1 VPGPLEG
8 TNVVELAAI
17 GPVPFAG
24 MVLAD
29 LGADVIRIERPDP
42 GPLASTFSQDP
53 TTRSRRSISINLKHQ
68 AGVDVF
74 LNLATKA
81 DILLEGL
88 RPGVAERLGIGP
100 DTCFARNPAL
110 VYGRMTGW
118 GQTGPLART
127 AGHDINYLSIS
138 GTLSA
143 IGTADL
149 PMAPLNLVADYGG
162 GAMLLLV
169 GVLGAFTHASRCGQG
184 QVVDAAMVDG
194 SALLATIVRGAL
206 AAGTWHEKRQANLLD
221 GGAPF
226 YRTYRT
232 SDGEFVAVGALEPQ
246 FFSAL
251 VAGLGLDPEQMP
263 GQHQRRQWPAMQET
277 LAEVFGSRPRK
288 HWEEVFEGT
297 DACVSPVLSLG
308 ESPSHPHIRA
318 RETFLEVA
326 GVIQP
331 APAPRFSV
339 TVPDR
344 PRPPVPAGT
353 HTNEVLEELG
363 YSEDDIGM
371 LRRTGAVSGTFMED

>member
-1 VPGPLEG
+1 MS
-8 TNVVELAAI
+8 VVELAAI

-29 LGADVIRIERPDP
+29 LGADVIRIEPPDP
-42 GPLASTFSQDP
+42 GPLASTVSQDP
-53 TTRSRRSISINLKHQ
+53 TTRSRRSISINLKQQ
-68 AGVDVF
+68 AGVNVLLD
-74 LNLATKA
+74 LAARA

-88 RPGVAERLGIGP
+88 RPGVAEGLGIGP
-100 DTCFARNPAL
+100 DACFARNPAL

-118 GQTGPLART
+118 GQTGPLAGT

-143 IGTADL
+143 IGPADL

-169 GVLGAFTHASRCGQG
+169 GVLAASAHSSRTGQG
-184 QVVDAAMVDG
+184 QVVDAAMIDG
-194 SALLATIVRGAL
+194 SALLAAIVRGAL

-246 FFSAL
+246 FFAAL
-251 VAGLGLDPEQMP
+251 LAGLGLEPEQMP
-263 GQHQRRQWPAMQET
+263 GQYDRSQWSAMQET
-277 LAEVFGSRPRK
+277 LADVIGSQPRK

-297 DACVSPVLSLG
+297 DACVSPVLSLR
-308 ESPSHPHIRA
+308 ESLSHPHVRA
-318 RETFLEVA
+318 RDTFLEVA

-331 APAPRFSV
+331 APAPRFSA
-339 TVPDR
+339 TRPEL
-344 PRPPVPAGT
+344 PRPPVPPGT
-353 HTNEVLEELG
+353 HTEEVLEELG

-371 LRRTGAVSGTFMED
+371 LRRTGVVSGTFRED